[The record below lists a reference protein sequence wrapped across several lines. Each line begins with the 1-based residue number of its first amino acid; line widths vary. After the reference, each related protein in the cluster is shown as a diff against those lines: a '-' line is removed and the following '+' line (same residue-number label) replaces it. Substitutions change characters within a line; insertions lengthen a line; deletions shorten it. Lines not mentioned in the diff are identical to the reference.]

1 MTNPKVPHDDSRPSN
16 LQKDPEDW
24 VTRDE
29 PMTAAQKSYLKT
41 LSEEANEPFDDSL
54 TKGKAAER
62 IEALQAKT
70 GRGQ

>member
-1 MTNPKVPHDDSRPSN
+1 MTNPKVPHDDNAPSN

-24 VTRDE
+24 VTKDE
-29 PMTAAQKSYLKT
+29 PMTDAQKSYLKT
-41 LSEEANEPFDDSL
+41 LTEEANEPFDDSL
-54 TKGKAAER
+54 TKAAAAER

>member
-1 MTNPKVPHDDSRPSN
+1 MTNPKVPHDDDRPGD
-16 LQKDPEDW
+16 LRKDPEDR

-29 PMTAAQKSYLKT
+29 PMTDAQKSYLKT
-41 LSEEANEPFDDSL
+41 LTEEAGEPFDDSL
-54 TKGKAAER
+54 TKGRAAER